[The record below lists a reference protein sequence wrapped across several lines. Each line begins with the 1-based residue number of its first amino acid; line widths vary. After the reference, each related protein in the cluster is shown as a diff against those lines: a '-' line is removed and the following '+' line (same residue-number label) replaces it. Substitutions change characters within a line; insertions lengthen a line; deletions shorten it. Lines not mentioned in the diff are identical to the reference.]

1 MQFVDAN
8 IFIRYLTR
16 DDPEKAAACRR
27 LFEQAKLGQVRL
39 TTSEAVIAEV
49 VFVLSSKRLYN
60 LSRQE
65 IRARLYPLVSLSG
78 LKMVSSRSCLRALDL
93 YGSNNIDFED
103 ALTIA
108 EMERRKIAELY
119 SYDRDFDQVPGH
131 TFKRLEPVMHF
142 GSRDERHL

>member
-119 SYDRDFDQVPGH
+119 SYDRNFDQVPGH
-131 TFKRLEPVMHF
+131 TFKRLEP
-142 GSRDERHL
+142 

>member
-1 MQFVDAN
+1 MQFIDTN

-27 LFEQAKLGQVRL
+27 LFERAKLGEVSL
-39 TTSEAVIAEV
+39 TTSEAVIAEI

-65 IRARLYPLVSLSG
+65 IRVRLYPLVSLAG
-78 LKMVSSRSCLRALDL
+78 LKLVNRRACLRALDL

-103 ALTIA
+103 ALIIA
-108 EMERRKIAELY
+108 EMERRKITELY
-119 SYDRDFDQVPGH
+119 SYDEDFDRISGCE
-131 TFKRLEPVMHF
+131 FARLEPSV
-142 GSRDERHL
+142 

>member
-27 LFEQAKLGQVRL
+27 LFEQAKLGQVSL
-39 TTSEAVIAEV
+39 TTSEAVIAEI

-78 LKMVSSRSCLRALDL
+78 LKLVNRRACLRALDL

-108 EMERRKIAELY
+108 EMERRKIIELY
-119 SYDRDFDQVPGH
+119 SYDKDFDRVSGYD
-131 TFKRLEPVMHF
+131 FKRLEPVI
-142 GSRDERHL
+142 